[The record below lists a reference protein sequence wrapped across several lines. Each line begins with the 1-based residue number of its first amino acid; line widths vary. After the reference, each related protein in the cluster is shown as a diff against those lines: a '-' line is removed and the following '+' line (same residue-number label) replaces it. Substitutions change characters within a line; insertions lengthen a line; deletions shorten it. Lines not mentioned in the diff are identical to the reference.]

1 MICIPS
7 LSLKQLAILRLTKK
21 HLGKTIQLYCEMPIL
36 NNGEF
41 PTGYT
46 SLIQNLIDLDLIE
59 VKSRQMR
66 CDFSRFQK
74 KSWAEFN
81 ADLEYPSII
90 AWELWRDKFISR
102 HKGSG
107 GIARPGKEFEDFS
120 YVWIQEIGVRAIQ
133 SSEDSILQ

>member
-7 LSLKQLAILRLTKK
+7 FSLKQLAILRLAKK
-21 HLGKTIQLYCEMPIL
+21 YPDKTIQLYCEMPIV

-46 SLIQNLIDLDLIE
+46 SMIQKLVDFDLIE

-74 KSWAEFN
+74 KSWVRFIS
-81 ADLEYPSII
+81 DLEYPSIY
-90 AWELWRDKFISR
+90 AWELWRDKFIAR
-102 HKGSG
+102 QKGSERVA
-107 GIARPGKEFEDFS
+107 IPGEGFEDFS
-120 YVWIQEIGVRAIQ
+120 YVWIQEIGIQVIQ
-133 SSEDSILQ
+133 SCEDSMLK